1 MPHPLPEA
9 LTAVL
14 QLDRTAALF
23 DDPQIADELFFGASP
38 PARRRPGGIR
48 PGQVALGRVG
58 SAAYAALGRAGERG
72 GPPRARERLRA
83 IL

>member
-23 DDPQIADELFFGASP
+23 DDPQIADELFFRASP
-38 PARRRPGGIR
+38 PARRRPAESAQGKWR
-48 PGQVALGRVG
+48 LVASEAPRTPRWVEPVSAVGRREHA
-58 SAAYAALGRAGERG
+58 SA
-72 GPPRARERLRA
+72 
-83 IL
+83 